1 MKPEHVRSTSDTE
14 AAAPPNGARALFS
27 LFSGGLR
34 ELYTRP
40 AGQLAGLDAL
50 RSAAILL
57 VIGTHW
63 ALPEYQAAGGTPT
76 SLQSFPLFYYGWTGV
91 DLFFVLSGYLIGRQL
106 WRELQRTGTVQLG
119 VFLLRRGLRIW
130 PLYFAM
136 LLYFAAGSRFVHPR
150 LADWTFLSNYFPGGM
165 VRGWSLSTE
174 EQFYIAVPLLILL
187 LKRRI
192 PLHAYAWI
200 LVAIEALLL
209 VVRKLRMESFFAAG
223 GVYERSDYVLIYP
236 FHTHMEGLL
245 IGLIIA
251 LFSVTHA
258 SWFEKR
264 SSSGV
269 SWVGLGVL
277 LTSML
282 AAYALRSADRRLFAF
297 ATLGLIFGGMTFF
310 VLTDRSWITRPLG
323 AWIFYPI
330 SRLSYGMYLNH
341 WWFSNNANTT
351 MIDVARRITS
361 DPPKVFLITL
371 VMGTIA
377 SILFAVVTFLVIEH
391 PFLVLR
397 ERWMAGRKA
406 RLATTRGAAP
416 VAERHSVA

>member
-1 MKPEHVRSTSDTE
+1 MSSSNSTASSTPVGGVR
-14 AAAPPNGARALFS
+14 GLV
-27 LFSGGLR
+27 LGGLR
-34 ELYTRP
+34 ELYARP

-63 ALPEYQAAGGTPT
+63 ALPEYQAAGGVPT
-76 SLQSFPLFYYGWTGV
+76 ALQQFPLFYYGWTGV

-130 PLYFAM
+130 PLYFFM

-150 LADWTFLSNYFPGGM
+150 LADWVFLSNYFPGGM

-192 PLHAYAWI
+192 PLQAYAWI
-200 LVAIEALLL
+200 LLAIEGVLL
-209 VVRKLRMESFFAAG
+209 VVRRAKLTTFFAAG
-223 GVYERSDYVLIYP
+223 GVYERADYVLIYP
-236 FHTHMEGLL
+236 FHTHLEGLL

-251 LFSVTHA
+251 LLSVTHA
-258 SWFEKR
+258 QWFEKR
-264 SSSGV
+264 SVSGI
-269 SWVGLGVL
+269 SWIGLGVVL
-277 LTSML
+277 SSMI
-282 AAYALRSADRRLFAF
+282 AAFALRSADRRLFAF
-297 ATLGLIFGGMTFF
+297 VSLGLLYGGFVFF
-310 VLTDRSWITRPLG
+310 VLADRSWITRPLG

-341 WWFSNNANTT
+341 WWFSNTANSWMVDT
-351 MIDVARRITS
+351 ARRITA
-361 DPPKVFLITL
+361 DPTAVFLITL

-377 SILFAVVTFLVIEH
+377 SIGFAVCTFVIIEH
-391 PFLVLR
+391 PFLVMR
-397 ERWMAGRKA
+397 DRWMAQRKERA
-406 RLATTRGAAP
+406 SGELSSSLLPKRKG
-416 VAERHSVA
+416 VA